1 MKWSWKFGEIAGI
14 PLYLHATFL
23 LLLVWVAIT
32 HWLRGHGLVAAFV
45 GASFILALF
54 GCVLLH
60 ELGHALAARKYGI
73 KTRDITLLPIGG
85 LARLERMPDKP
96 QQELWVALAGPAVN
110 VVIAAL
116 LYGVVR
122 FTSGVEPLAEW
133 TIAGS
138 PFLVQLM
145 RVNIFLVLF
154 NMLPAF
160 PMDGGRVLRALLAG
174 RMEFTRATQIAAT
187 IGQAMAFL
195 FGLAGLF
202 GNPLLLFIALF
213 VWIGASQEAAMAEIK
228 SAVAEVPVATVM
240 LTDFHVLHA
249 RDPLSNGVD
258 LLLRTSQKDFPV
270 INDGCVVGLLTRDRL
285 LQALAESGP
294 ERQVS
299 SAMSE
304 QFESLGSSELLTAAL
319 ERMQISELHTLPVMR
334 NGQLVGLL
342 TLDNLAE
349 FFMVQSALRTVRGVK
364 RPFTR
369 PTVQGDRPKIATATE
384 TSKLRVT

>member
-23 LLLVWVAIT
+23 LLLVWVAIS
-32 HWLRGHGLVAAFV
+32 HWLRGHGIVAALT
-45 GASFILALF
+45 GAGFILALF

-60 ELGHALAARKYGI
+60 ELGHALTARKYGI

-85 LARLERMPDKP
+85 LARLERMPEKP
-96 QQELWVALAGPAVN
+96 KQELWVALAGPAVN
-110 VVIAAL
+110 VVIAAV

-122 FTSGVEPLAEW
+122 LTSGVEALGQW

-145 RVNIFLVLF
+145 LVNIFLVLF

-202 GNPLLLFIALF
+202 GNPFLLFIALF

-240 LTDFHVLHA
+240 LTDFHVLQMH
-249 RDPLSNGVD
+249 DTLSGGIN
-258 LLLRTSQKDFPV
+258 LLLGTSQQDFPV
-270 INDGCVVGLLTRDRL
+270 TDNGRVVGLLTRDRL
-285 LQALAESGP
+285 LQALTESGP
-294 ERQVS
+294 ESRVS
-299 SAMSE
+299 DAMKE
-304 QFESLGSSELLTAAL
+304 DFESVGSTEMLTAAF
-319 ERMQISELHTLPVMR
+319 ERMQPSELHTLPVMQ

-349 FFMVQSALRTVRGVK
+349 FFMVQSALRGAKGTKG
-364 RPFTR
+364 PFTWPAVPR
-369 PTVQGDRPKIATATE
+369 DVATADHSHMLAKPTI
-384 TSKLRVT
+384 